1 MDSVN
6 PETLSA
12 GAIFGLPSADLPAW
26 VLQVSGLAMRTAHQT
41 LDDAWA
47 RPADF
52 AATSPSLL
60 AAAAVLQQV
69 AGLMQG
75 LPASRK
81 LLAATSQALQD
92 LARQPSAINQ
102 DKVEAIRRANF
113 ALLAYAT
120 QPGDASPSSPMALFP
135 AYRKLQQIN
144 GALRIHPADLW
155 HCEWRWLELPAD
167 ESAAALDPIAA
178 RLPFEAAML
187 SYLRAPEP
195 AHAMRLGDQCA
206 GLAAGQSQPHSR
218 TFWQLAAAL
227 FEAQV
232 DGLLT
237 IDLYVKRAAARLL
250 TQLRQT
256 EQGDAALPESL
267 AIDLLF
273 FCLQAAAR
281 GKPGPRLQAMLSR
294 YGDDQGLAASYEDDS
309 SLVVPD
315 LSGSRQA
322 PGSALHQLR
331 ADLTGVERQADACCT
346 DPSQTQ
352 RLLPLSAQL
361 SSMRKLLGEQG
372 LDQAAL
378 ACLRLRVEVEE
389 LNMLDAASGASALRL
404 LLERHA
410 ANLGALAFVLDLAAV
425 DPVMAK
431 RLMRFNAASGNLEAR
446 MDLQTPPLL
455 TLVPAPALHPLDAP
469 AMVENDE
476 AVRVIGSLRIS
487 IALFNVFL
495 NESDELSRHLCM
507 TLAEWASHLT
517 GSVPAE
523 GQVLAQALAGNAEAV
538 GFRSVALLAGEL
550 AQALGR
556 AAQVEGYSQADGQ
569 LFVKAS
575 EDIRYLLHQFAAG
588 FLRAHDAGLLA
599 NLQAYPEVLAAAL
612 PAGQAPI

>member
-6 PETLSA
+6 PETVSA
-12 GAIFGLPSADLPAW
+12 GAAFGLPSAILPAW
-26 VLQVSGLAMRTAHQT
+26 VLQVSGLAMRSAHQT
-41 LDDAWA
+41 LDDALA

-60 AAAAVLQQV
+60 AAASVLQQV
-69 AGLMQG
+69 GGLMQG

-81 LLAATSQALQD
+81 LLAATSQALQE
-92 LARQPSAINQ
+92 LARQPSGINQ
-102 DKVEAIRRANF
+102 DQVESIRQANF

-120 QPGDASPSSPMALFP
+120 QQGGASPNSPMALFP

-155 HCEWRWLELPAD
+155 HCEWRWLELPDD
-167 ESAAALDPIAA
+167 ELATALDPIAA

-187 SYLRAPEP
+187 SYLRVPEP
-195 AHAMRLGDQCA
+195 VHAMRLGDQCA

-309 SLVVPD
+309 GLVLPD

-331 ADLTGVERQADACCT
+331 ADLTGVERQADACCI

-352 RLLPLSAQL
+352 RLMPLAAQL
-361 SSMRKLLGEQG
+361 SSMRKLLSEQG

-378 ACLRLRVEVEE
+378 ACLRIRVEVEE
-389 LNMLDAASGASALRL
+389 MTMLDAAAGASALRP

-523 GQVLAQALAGNAEAV
+523 SQVLAQALAGNAEAV
-538 GFRSVALLAGEL
+538 GFRSVALLAGGL

-556 AAQVEGYSQADGQ
+556 AASAETYSQADGQ

-612 PAGQAPI
+612 PAGQALI

>member
-6 PETLSA
+6 PETVSA

-187 SYLRAPEP
+187 SYLRAPDSV
-195 AHAMRLGDQCA
+195 HAMRLGDQCA
-206 GLAAGQSQPHSR
+206 GLAAGQTQPRSR
-218 TFWQLAAAL
+218 TFWHLAAAL
-227 FEAQV
+227 FEAQA
-232 DGLLT
+232 DGLLST
-237 IDLYVKRAAARLL
+237 DLYVKRAAARLL

-267 AIDLLF
+267 ALDLLF
-273 FCLQAAAR
+273 FCLQAAAN
-281 GKPGPRLQAMLSR
+281 GKPGPRLQVLLGR
-294 YGDDQGLAASYEDDS
+294 YGDDQGLAFSYEDDS
-309 SLVVPD
+309 SLVLPD
-315 LSGSRQA
+315 LSGSRQV

-331 ADLTGVERQADACCT
+331 ADLTGVERQADACCI

-372 LDQAAL
+372 FDQAAL
-378 ACLRLRVEVEE
+378 ACLRIRVEVEE
-389 LNMLDAASGASALRL
+389 LTMLDAASGASELRL

-410 ANLGALAFVLDLAAV
+410 ANLGALALVLDMAAL

-431 RLMRFNAASGNLEAR
+431 RLLRFNPASGNLEVR
-446 MDLQTPPLL
+446 MDSQAAPLL
-455 TLVPAPALHPLDAP
+455 TLVPAPALQQVDAP
-469 AMVENDE
+469 ALSENDE

-517 GSVPAE
+517 GPVPAE
-523 GQVLAQALAGNAEAV
+523 AQALAMALAANAEAV
-538 GFRSVALLAGEL
+538 GFRAVALLAEEL

-599 NLQAYPEVLAAAL
+599 SLQAYPEVLAAAL